1 VIACVKNLNLV
12 FKRLKI
18 KQQHDNLL
26 FMAWI
31 VVSFTFIPHLS
42 ISIKLAGDPIQ
53 YYVATED
60 MHPLIKT
67 AHIRVGQG
75 GIHKT
80 NKELRRQFA
89 NISRIFGSN
98 CEQCILKRKRSEI
111 SKLVAKPILSA
122 DFNPRGQV
130 DLVDFQSVPDN
141 EYTWIMH
148 YQDHF
153 TKFSVL
159 RPLKYKKAAEV
170 AYNLLDIFI
179 LLEAPHILQSD
190 NGREFT
196 ANIITD
202 LRSLWQELVIVHG
215 KPRHPQSQGSVER
228 ANADIKE
235 MIISWMNDND
245 TNPMV

>member
-1 VIACVKNLNLV
+1 
-12 FKRLKI
+12 
-18 KQQHDNLL
+18 
-26 FMAWI
+26 
-31 VVSFTFIPHLS
+31 
-42 ISIKLAGDPIQ
+42 
-53 YYVATED
+53 

-170 AYNLLDIFI
+170 AYNLLDTF
-179 LLEAPHILQSD
+179 L
-190 NGREFT
+190 F
-196 ANIITD
+196 
-202 LRSLWQELVIVHG
+202 
-215 KPRHPQSQGSVER
+215 
-228 ANADIKE
+228 
-235 MIISWMNDND
+235 
-245 TNPMV
+245 

>member
-18 KQQHDNLL
+18 KLQHDNLL

-31 VVSFTFIPHLS
+31 VVPFTF
-42 ISIKLAGDPIQ
+42 KLAGDPIQ
-53 YYVATED
+53 YYVAIED

-67 AHIRVGQG
+67 AHIGVGHG

-89 NISRIFGSN
+89 NISRIFGSI

-111 SKLVAKPILSA
+111 SKLVVKSILSA
-122 DFNPRGQV
+122 DFNSRGQV

-153 TKFSVL
+153 TNSV
-159 RPLKYKKAAEV
+159 
-170 AYNLLDIFI
+170 F
-179 LLEAPHILQSD
+179 
-190 NGREFT
+190 
-196 ANIITD
+196 
-202 LRSLWQELVIVHG
+202 
-215 KPRHPQSQGSVER
+215 
-228 ANADIKE
+228 
-235 MIISWMNDND
+235 
-245 TNPMV
+245 

>member
-1 VIACVKNLNLV
+1 
-12 FKRLKI
+12 
-18 KQQHDNLL
+18 
-26 FMAWI
+26 MAWI

-111 SKLVAKPILSA
+111 SKLVVK
-122 DFNPRGQV
+122 
-130 DLVDFQSVPDN
+130 
-141 EYTWIMH
+141 
-148 YQDHF
+148 
-153 TKFSVL
+153 
-159 RPLKYKKAAEV
+159 
-170 AYNLLDIFI
+170 
-179 LLEAPHILQSD
+179 
-190 NGREFT
+190 
-196 ANIITD
+196 
-202 LRSLWQELVIVHG
+202 
-215 KPRHPQSQGSVER
+215 
-228 ANADIKE
+228 
-235 MIISWMNDND
+235 
-245 TNPMV
+245 